1 MGLVVERDRRT
12 SAMTQGRRKLFENV
26 DKQIKNSISAIES
39 ESITLSRNLR
49 EMAQDRE
56 DGKPLWS
63 EGGFRSLKAYC
74 EDRSIGKTHFHNLM
88 LAGEVLNRLECKDGS
103 FVHHPVNCIPI
114 SERQIRPMAGLV
126 SKDPEAIPQ
135 VWDYAIEVAADD
147 GRDQPEQRH
156 VQQAMREYNAK
167 GGDLQA
173 TRRKYSIRERD
184 LKADCENGWTVVA
197 NISTDS
203 ALISWAES
211 KGKYVYVGRGS
222 KWGNPFKMGDD
233 GDREAVCD
241 CYKKHYVPYKP
252 SILSDLDSLAGMVLG
267 CYCSPQRC
275 HAETLA
281 SLANKE
287 S

>member
-1 MGLVVERDRRT
+1 MSNTLLATRDRRK
-12 SAMTQGRRKLFENV
+12 AFQQV
-26 DKQIKNSISAIES
+26 DQRIQKSISAIES
-39 ESITLSRNLR
+39 ESIVLSRNLR
-49 EMAQDRE
+49 EMAQDRD
-56 DGKPLWS
+56 DGEPLWS
-63 EGGFRSLKAYC
+63 EGGFSSLKAYC
-74 EDRSIGKTHFHNLM
+74 EDRAIGKAHFHRLM
-88 LAGEVLNRLECKDGS
+88 LAGEVLNRLECKDRS
-103 FVHHPVNCIPI
+103 FVSRPGDCIPT
-114 SERQIRPMAGLV
+114 SERQIRPMATLV
-126 SKDPEAIPQ
+126 AKDPESIPQ
-135 VWDYAIEVAADD
+135 VWNYAIEVAAEDEC
-147 GRDQPEQRH
+147 DQPEQRH
-156 VQQAMREYNAK
+156 VQAAMREYNAK

-173 TRRKYSIRERD
+173 TRRKYSNRERD

-197 NISTDS
+197 NINTDS

-233 GDREAVCD
+233 GDRETVCD
-241 CYKKHYVPYKP
+241 CYKKHYVPNKP
-252 SILSDLDSLAGMVLG
+252 SILSDLDALAGMVLG

>member
-1 MGLVVERDRRT
+1 MRDTSLVTRDRRK
-12 SAMTQGRRKLFENV
+12 AFQQV
-26 DKQIKNSISAIES
+26 DQQIQKSILAIES
-39 ESITLSRNLR
+39 ESIVLSRNLR
-49 EMAQDRE
+49 EMAQDRD

-63 EGGFRSLKAYC
+63 EGGFSSLKAYC
-74 EDRSIGKTHFHNLM
+74 EDRSIGKDYFRRLM
-88 LAGEVLNRLECKDGS
+88 SAGEVVERIECQDRKDTDRA
-103 FVHHPVNCIPI
+103 VIPT
-114 SERQIRPMAGLV
+114 SERQIRAMATLV
-126 SKDPEAIPQ
+126 AKDPESIPQ
-135 VWDYAIEVAADD
+135 VWDYAIEVASEEDC
-147 GRDQPEQRH
+147 DQPENRH
-156 VQQAMREYNAK
+156 VQAAMREYNAK

-173 TRRKYSIRERD
+173 TRRKYSNRERD

-197 NISTDS
+197 NINTDA
-203 ALISWAES
+203 ALISWAEA
-211 KGKYVYVGRGS
+211 KGRYIYVGRGS

-233 GDREAVCD
+233 GDRETVCD